1 VNAGGAG
8 YSGPRL
14 HPEEPP
20 RHSREQPVQPAGP
33 GGKILLPHHKIE
45 TLDHHDHK
53 VRLEH

>member
-1 VNAGGAG
+1 VNARGAG

-33 GGKILLPHHKIE
+33 GGKILFPHHKIE
-45 TLDHHDHK
+45 ALDHHDHK
-53 VRLEH
+53 VRLEY